1 MLADPPLSKE
11 TVYRLGKRG
20 EIVGYLMAGRRLW
33 TLDSIRAYKTR
44 CLERGSQFAPETTEK
59 RKPGRPKHPRPEQ
72 RTTSPAE

>member
-33 TLDSIRAYKTR
+33 TLELIRAYR
-44 CLERGSQFAPETTEK
+44 ERQIKKGPQFAPDEVEK
-59 RKPGRPKHPRPEQ
+59 RRPGRPRKPEAA
-72 RTTSPAE
+72 SASAG